1 MRLLLDT
8 HIMLS
13 LAAGRPDQFGTS
25 IAKALSSPTN
35 ALHVSVTSLWETV
48 IKWRLGKLALREDPV
63 AYPALLAGFGITIL
77 PLTDRHVVT
86 DYDPEP
92 TTRDPFDRI
101 LLSIC
106 RADDLKLVTADGAL
120 TAHPLAWHP

>member
-13 LAAGRPDQFGTS
+13 LAAGRPDQFGQD
-25 IAKALSSPTN
+25 IATALSTPGH

-48 IKWRLGKLALREDPV
+48 IKWRLGKLTLREDPA
-63 AYPALLAGFGITIL
+63 AYPALLKGFGIVIL
-77 PLTDRHVVT
+77 PLTEQQVLAGH
-86 DYDPEP
+86 DPEP
-92 TTRDPFDRI
+92 ATRDPFDRI

-106 RADDLKLVTADGAL
+106 RADDLKLVTADHAL
-120 TAHPLAWHP
+120 TNHTLAWRP